1 MIEPMKNT
9 GDPVTETIMVIGLV
23 HKPAPKDKDRQ
34 DYKRGWQPSSE
45 AAEPPSVPGE
55 SFWASK
61 VIFPQVA

>member
-45 AAEPPSVPGE
+45 AAEPALAPREMPLVKKMIYS
-55 SFWASK
+55 
-61 VIFPQVA
+61 